1 MSTETGEPF
10 VIRAATFSDSAGCA
24 YVHHTSWLETYSALV
39 RAAHWQ
45 SDTLARREDAWQRW
59 LDDGAV
65 VTVAQA
71 HGRVVGFAI
80 AGAGR
85 QVGDHQPVRD
95 RELRSLYVLG
105 AHRGTG
111 IGQALLDTVPA
122 PRTPAQLWVAES
134 NPRAPVLRAQ
144 RIRRRRRPLRRRQ
157 RAPRRSSPRALSR
170 T

>member
-10 VIRAATFSDSAGCA
+10 VIRAATSSDSAGCA
-24 YVHHTSWLETYSALV
+24 YVHHTSWVETYSALLP
-39 RAAHWQ
+39 AAHWE
-45 SDTLARREDAWQRW
+45 SDTLARREDAWRRW

-65 VTVAQA
+65 VTVAEA